1 MRPVLAFLLL
11 SACASVVPGTA
22 ARLAALDP
30 LTADPSA
37 IEVAVI
43 LPPGLAITPGT
54 AMLQLGATRGGESLS
69 GSFALRDRPAATG
82 PTAPEGAA
90 ARIFSLTDADAQK
103 MRDLQARIIDWKQE
117 GPAEG
122 TLGLAVGGCA
132 VGPGPAPDARGSV
145 FIRLAEGGSFLP
157 LIQDGR
163 LEDLLGAD
171 VLAAIKP
178 CKGAS

>member
-1 MRPVLAFLLL
+1 MRLVPAILLL
-11 SACASVVPGTA
+11 SACTSVVPGTA
-22 ARLAALDP
+22 ARLSALDP
-30 LTADPSA
+30 LTADPAA

-54 AMLQLGATRGGESLS
+54 AMLQVGATRGEESLT

-82 PTAPEGAA
+82 PTAPEGAV
-90 ARIFSLTDADAQK
+90 ARVFSLTDTDAQR
-103 MRDLQARIIDWKQE
+103 MRDLQTQISDWQQE
-117 GPAEG
+117 GRAQG
-122 TLGLAVGGCA
+122 SLGLAVGGCA
-132 VGPGPAPDARGSV
+132 IGPGPAPDARGSV
-145 FIRLAEGGSFLP
+145 YIRLAADASFLP

-163 LEDLLGAD
+163 LDDLLGAD